1 MRRRILHVTPGL
13 DPRTGGVTQAIITMI
28 KGLSGEGMEN
38 EVVCLDDPGANYL
51 GNEFPIYALGPGKGP
66 WCYSSKL
73 LPWLNQNLFRYDTVI
88 VHGMWLYHAYATR
101 RAARAW
107 NRILHL
113 NEKCRILLMP
123 HGMLDPYFQKAP
135 GRRLKAI
142 RNFFYWKFLENK
154 IVNEADGVLYT
165 CDEELRLARQSF
177 QPFAPKKET
186 VVGLGV
192 ENPPPF
198 SEAMTHAFFAVCPEV
213 RDKPYFLFLSRI
225 HEKKGVYI
233 LINAYKS
240 IIENNKG
247 DIPKLVI
254 AGPGLN
260 ESFGRQTWEFVNN
273 DDRLRHSVFFPGM
286 LSGYAKWG
294 AFYGCE
300 AFALPSHQE
309 NFGIAVVE
317 ALACGKPVLISD
329 QVNIWKEIEQFEAGK
344 VEDDTLSGCKSLFQ
358 FWMDSDLSTK
368 DKMSHNASALYQRK
382 FAVAQFASGLASL
395 LR

>member
-1 MRRRILHVTPGL
+1 MRQRILHVTAGM
-13 DPRTGGVTQAIITMI
+13 DPRTGGVRQAIITMI
-28 KGLSGEGMEN
+28 KGLSSEGMES
-38 EVVCLDDPGANYL
+38 EVVCLDDPGATYL
-51 GNEFPIYALGPGKGP
+51 GKEFPIYALGPGKGP

-73 LPWLNQNLFRYDTVI
+73 MPWLMQNLLRYDTVI

-101 RAARAW
+101 RAAGTW
-107 NRILHL
+107 NGIRHL
-113 NEKCRILLMP
+113 NHKCRILLMP

-192 ENPPPF
+192 EHPPPF
-198 SEAMTHAFFAVCPEV
+198 SAAMTDAFFAVCPEV
-213 RDKPYFLFLSRI
+213 RDESYFLFLSRV
-225 HEKKGVYI
+225 HQKKGVDI
-233 LINAYKS
+233 LISAYKS
-240 IIENNKG
+240 IIENTTAN
-247 DIPKLVI
+247 IPKLVI
-254 AGPGLN
+254 AGPGLD
-260 ESFGRQTWEFVNN
+260 ESFGRQTREFVKN
-273 DDRLRHSVFFPGM
+273 DKLLRHSVFFPGM
-286 LSGYAKWG
+286 LSGNAKWG

-300 AFALPSHQE
+300 AFVLPSHQE

-329 QVNIWKEIEQFEAGK
+329 QVNICKEIEQFEAGK
-344 VEDDTLSGCKSLFQ
+344 VENDTFSGCKSLFQ
-358 FWMDSDLSTK
+358 FWIDTDLSTK
-368 DKMSHNASALYQRK
+368 HGMSQNASALYQRK
-382 FAVAQFASGLASL
+382 FAVGQFASGLASL